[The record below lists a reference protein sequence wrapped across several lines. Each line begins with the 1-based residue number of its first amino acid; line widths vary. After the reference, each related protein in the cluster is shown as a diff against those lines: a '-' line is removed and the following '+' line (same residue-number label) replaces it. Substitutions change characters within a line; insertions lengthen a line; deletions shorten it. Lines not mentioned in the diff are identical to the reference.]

1 LYLNVW
7 KRAVHSVCGR
17 LYRDSNGDPR
27 RSVMVAGTARSG
39 TTWLAEIIAS
49 QSRSR
54 IMFEPF
60 HSRLVPG
67 FRGFQYFQYMRPEES
82 NDELLAYCRQVFSG
96 SIRNRWI
103 DREIE
108 HLLPTYRVIKEIRAN
123 LFLQWAHRRFPEV
136 PFVLILRHPCA
147 VVASRMQLGWATDQD
162 IESFLAQPKL
172 LEDFLYDKLDLIRAC
187 RTAEEKH
194 ATIWC
199 ISYLVP
205 LRQLPAG
212 EVSIAWYERLCTQPA
227 TELPRILQG
236 TGQGY
241 RASLLDRL
249 HQPSKTTVATSPV
262 MQGRHVVDCWKRD
275 LSSDQVRRILS
286 VVERFGL
293 GFLYDESPLPLI
305 DGSNMPGI
313 GRELRSSLGDESM

>member
-1 LYLNVW
+1 MQGRAWFRLKVW
-7 KRAVHSVCGR
+7 KRVVHAVCGR
-17 LYRDSNGDPR
+17 LYQDLNRDIGKSLL
-27 RSVMVAGTARSG
+27 VAGTARSG
-39 TTWLAEIIAS
+39 TTWLAEILAS
-49 QSRSR
+49 QGRSR

-82 NDELLAYCRQVFSG
+82 NDDLLAYCRQVFSG
-96 SIRNRWI
+96 TIRDRWI
-103 DREIE
+103 DREVE

-136 PFVLILRHPCA
+136 PLVLILRHPCA
-147 VVASRMQLGWATDQD
+147 VVASRMQLGWATDDD
-162 IESFLAQPKL
+162 IDPFLAQPKL
-172 LEDFLYDKLDLIRAC
+172 VQDFLYDKLDLIKAG

-194 ATIWC
+194 AIIWC

-227 TELPRILQG
+227 TELPRILRG
-236 TGQGY
+236 TGQDY
-241 RASLLDRL
+241 RALMLHRL

-262 MQGRHVVDCWKRD
+262 MQGRHVVDRWKRD
-275 LSSDQVRRILS
+275 LSADQVRRILA

-293 GFLYDESPLPLI
+293 GSLYDESPLPLVA
-305 DGSNMPGI
+305 GSDIPAV
-313 GRELRSSLGDESM
+313 GR